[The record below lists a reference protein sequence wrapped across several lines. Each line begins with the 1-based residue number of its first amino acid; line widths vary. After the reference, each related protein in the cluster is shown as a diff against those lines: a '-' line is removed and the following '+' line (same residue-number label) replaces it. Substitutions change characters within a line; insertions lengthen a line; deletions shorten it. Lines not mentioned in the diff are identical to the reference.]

1 MVQPQVT
8 VGFISAT
15 ADDTQYIRGG
25 HSLVRYPGGSV
36 EAPTFILSPDFFSGI
51 FAVNFWDALQK
62 YSRNYFTILYVKGGL
77 ERNILVR

>member
-36 EAPTFILSPDFFSGI
+36 EAPTFILS
-51 FAVNFWDALQK
+51 L
-62 YSRNYFTILYVKGGL
+62 TEEEGGTGFPPYTFPTRMVWL
-77 ERNILVR
+77 REVQ